1 MSYFLFYFVSCYLLI
16 LPAPLCSLLRS
27 CAPPQS
33 DPPPSHTCLQLA
45 SLALPYSQCLPST
58 CTSASCW
65 YSVYLSCVVP
75 LTSLLVHLASSL
87 YSRARSLLL
96 VCSLCSWLV
105 PPVLFGLSS
114 FFNFFFPLIFSFPGP
129 LLSFY
134 CLHICSLKL
143 TFCFQPAYL
152 CVSAFN
158 PHHFAFVGIT

>member
-16 LPAPLCSLLRS
+16 LPAPLCSLLCS

-87 YSRARSLLL
+87 YSRAPCVFL
-96 VCSLCSWLV
+96 VFLICSSCSFWF
-105 PPVLFGLSS
+105 VLI
-114 FFNFFFPLIFSFPGP
+114 FFFSFDIFLSWPFVVILLFAHLLIKAYFLFSACLPLRVCI
-129 LLSFY
+129 
-134 CLHICSLKL
+134 
-143 TFCFQPAYL
+143 
-152 CVSAFN
+152 
-158 PHHFAFVGIT
+158 